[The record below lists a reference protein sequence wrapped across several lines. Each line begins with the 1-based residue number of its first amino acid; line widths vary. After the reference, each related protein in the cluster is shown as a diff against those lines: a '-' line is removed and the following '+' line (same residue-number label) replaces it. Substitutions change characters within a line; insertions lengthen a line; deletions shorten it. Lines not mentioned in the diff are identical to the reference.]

1 MKLKEQK
8 FRGRIVKTMLTT
20 IGKDRDGKPIKG
32 AKLWVQSD
40 TNIDGLEENLI
51 LTCTGDNIHYVG
63 CNGMMVEGMY
73 YNRVSEPK
81 GNFYNDPRIISIK
94 QI

>member
-1 MKLKEQK
+1 MKFKEFK
-8 FRGRIVKTMLTT
+8 FKGRIVKTMLTT

-40 TNIDGLEENLI
+40 TNIDGLEHNLI
-51 LTCTGDNIHYVG
+51 VTCTGDNIHYVG
-63 CNGMMVEGMY
+63 CNDMMVEIVY
-73 YNRVSEPK
+73 YNRISEPK
-81 GNFYNDPRIISIK
+81 DNFYNDPRIISIK